1 MMSIKNI
8 IYDESGFTKREKNIN
23 KSLNISF
30 LLNEKTHLYPE
41 NYRHS
46 PIQTKSIKN
55 KKEVHSFYDYLY
67 ILYEYLK
74 WENIINIY
82 DKINIILVDLEKIKK
97 KLDIKSKYFF
107 TTKTKIHKSLSA
119 QIENIIELF
128 KKLQSE
134 LNSNGS
140 KNSGF
145 IIKQRLIKELKN
157 DDKINKFEFQLKYL
171 DGINNY
177 YGVIIVKTYTF

>member
-1 MMSIKNI
+1 MNERQYIEGNNSLKILSKIMMSIKNI

-23 KSLNISF
+23 NSLNISF

-97 KLDIKSKYFF
+97 LDIISKYFF
-107 TTKTKIHKSLSA
+107 TTKTKIHK
-119 QIENIIELF
+119 
-128 KKLQSE
+128 K
-134 LNSNGS
+134 
-140 KNSGF
+140 F
-145 IIKQRLIKELKN
+145 ICTNR
-157 DDKINKFEFQLKYL
+157 KY
-171 DGINNY
+171 Y
-177 YGVIIVKTYTF
+177 